1 MADTPLGAVLHP
13 YFPSRDPER
22 RWLFKLSL
30 TIPRA
35 IKSTAYGVRSS
46 VTPANA
52 SELFSLNAQSVT
64 VPSFSVDAITIPH
77 LNQDVKVAG
86 RPTLGDMSVTIIN
99 SYQMESVAIIEA
111 WHHLIYEPAGETLG
125 FAASYKTDGTL
136 FVLFPDLSIFKQY
149 AILGCWPASIGD
161 KEYDW
166 SASESVTR
174 TITFHVDKV
183 IDPSSATTNLPIISS
198 APTQPSN
205 SRFVT

>member
-1 MADTPLGAVLHP
+1 MATNDLGAVLHP

-30 TIPRA
+30 TIPKG
-35 IKSTAYGVRSS
+35 I
-46 VTPANA
+46 NA
-52 SELFSLNAQSVT
+52 SAFGEGITANSASEVFSLNAQSVT

-99 SYQMESVAIIEA
+99 SYQMQSVAIIEA
-111 WHHLIYEPAGETLG
+111 WHHLIYEPGKEVLG

-136 FVLFPDLSIFKQY
+136 FVLKPNLQIFKQY
-149 AILGCWPASIGD
+149 TIQGCWPASIGD

-183 IDPSSATTNLPIISS
+183 IDPSSFGNPSLTGAPQGPDPTNGS
-198 APTQPSN
+198 T
-205 SRFVT
+205 

>member
-1 MADTPLGAVLHP
+1 MALPGVLHP

-30 TIPRA
+30 TIPA
-35 IKSTAYGVRSS
+35 GVSG
-46 VTPANA
+46 VPGVGFGVAANTA
-52 SELFSLNAQSVT
+52 SEIFSLNAQSVT

-99 SYQMESVAIIEA
+99 SYQMQSIAILEA
-111 WHHLIYEPAGETLG
+111 WHHLIYNPGPETMG
-125 FAASYKTDGTL
+125 FAATYKTDGTL
-136 FVLFPDLSIFKQY
+136 FVLYPNLDIYKQY
-149 AILGCWPASIGD
+149 IIQGCWPASIGD

-183 IDPSSATTNLPIISS
+183 LDPDNSGNLPV
-198 APTQPSN
+198 AAVAVPTGPN
-205 SRFVT
+205 SIVRANLGV